1 MKSQTS
7 SQRWFFDRLVG
18 RSPRSG
24 SPFLQCPERSD
35 TLKSFDTIILTVWI
49 GFCLFA
55 ATGLVALGADPVAP
69 RVDPAAFQAA
79 VDRAVE
85 FLRVKAQAPDGSF
98 SGSVGPGPTAIV
110 VTALLRHGVGVEDP
124 LVANGLKYLEGLR
137 HEDGGI
143 YQPGALYANY
153 ETCLAIMCFSA
164 ANKDGRYTKLLK
176 DAEAFVKGQQWGTGQ
191 PVDPSDFNYGGA
203 GYGRHKR
210 PDLSN
215 TQFFIEALRALGN
228 GPEDEA
234 IQKALVFVSR
244 CQNFESEH
252 NTTGFAAK
260 NPDGG
265 FYYTPASGGVSMA
278 DKTPEGGLRSYG
290 SMTYAGLKS
299 MIHAGVGPDD
309 PRVKAAFEWI
319 RRHYTLESN
328 PGMGNAGLYYYYHT
342 FAKALDA
349 MKLDVVEDDRGVKHA
364 WRQELAAEILR
375 RQRPDGSWINDNPRW
390 MEADPSLVT
399 GYALL
404 TLAYCRP
411 ATASP

>member
-1 MKSQTS
+1 M
-7 SQRWFFDRLVG
+7 FLVG
-18 RSPRSG
+18 
-24 SPFLQCPERSD
+24 
-35 TLKSFDTIILTVWI
+35 TAAIL
-49 GFCLFA
+49 A
-55 ATGLVALGADPVAP
+55 APAEGVRPG
-69 RVDPAAFQAA
+69 VDPKAFRAA
-79 VDRAVE
+79 VDRAIT

-98 SGSVGPGPTAIV
+98 SGSVGPGPTAII
-110 VTALLRHGVGVEDP
+110 VTALLRHDVGLDDP
-124 LVANGLKYLEGLR
+124 LVAKGLKYLEGLR
-137 HEDGGI
+137 HQDGGI

-176 DAEAFVKGQQWGTGQ
+176 EAEAFVKGQQWGTGQ
-191 PVDPSDFNYGGA
+191 PAERTDFNYGGA
-203 GYGRHKR
+203 GYGKHQR

-309 PRVKAAFEWI
+309 PRVKAAFDWI
-319 RRHYTLESN
+319 RKHYTVETN
-328 PGMGNAGLYYYYHT
+328 PEMGNAGLYYYYHT

-349 MKLDVVEDDRGVKHA
+349 MKLDVIEDARGVKHA
-364 WRQELAAEILR
+364 WREELAAEILR

-390 MEADPSLVT
+390 LEGDPSLVT

-411 ATASP
+411 ASESR

>member
-1 MKSQTS
+1 MKTLCSIVLAGFTGIG
-7 SQRWFFDRLVG
+7 LVG
-18 RSPRSG
+18 
-24 SPFLQCPERSD
+24 
-35 TLKSFDTIILTVWI
+35 
-49 GFCLFA
+49 
-55 ATGLVALGADPVAP
+55 ATALWATPAESVGP
-69 RVDPAAFQAA
+69 RVDPKVFRAA

-98 SGSVGPGPTAIV
+98 SGSVGPGPTAII
-110 VTALLRHGVGVEDP
+110 VTALLRHGVGVDDP
-124 LVANGLKYLEGLR
+124 LVAKGLKYLEGLK
-137 HEDGGI
+137 HPDGGI

-164 ANKDGRYTKLLK
+164 ANKDGRYTRLLK
-176 DAEAFVKGQQWGTGQ
+176 EAEAFVKGQQWGTGQ
-191 PVDPSDFNYGGA
+191 PADRADFNYGGA
-203 GYGRHKR
+203 GYGKHKR

-215 TQFFIEALRALGN
+215 TQFFIEALRSLGN
-228 GPEDEA
+228 GPDDEA

-319 RRHYTLESN
+319 RKNYTVEAN
-328 PGMGNAGLYYYYHT
+328 PGIGNAGLYYYYHT

-349 MKLDVVEDDRGVKHA
+349 MKLDLIEDARGVKHA
-364 WRQELAAEILR
+364 WRDELAAEILR

-390 MEADPSLVT
+390 LEGDPSLVT

-411 ATASP
+411 VNESR